1 MIKADDK
8 PTDRIPSPPLA
19 PNGRAPGG
27 RVSPAAE
34 PVIDLVHLARMTLGD
49 KNLEAEVLALF
60 ERQSGILLAR
70 MRQVPSPAAG
80 AFAITLKGSAGGIG
94 AWRVAEAAEAVERAV
109 TGRDP
114 ADLVDALERLAR
126 AIDETRAAIA
136 ELLAAA

>member
-1 MIKADDK
+1 
-8 PTDRIPSPPLA
+8 
-19 PNGRAPGG
+19 
-27 RVSPAAE
+27 
-34 PVIDLVHLARMTLGD
+34 MTLGD
-49 KNLEAEVLALF
+49 KSLEAEVLALF

-114 ADLVDALERLAR
+114 ADLVDPLERLAR
-126 AIDETRAAIA
+126 AINETRVIA

>member
-1 MIKADDK
+1 MGAQ
-8 PTDRIPSPPLA
+8 
-19 PNGRAPGG
+19 GG

-49 KNLEAEVLALF
+49 KSLEEVLALF

-70 MRQVPSPAAG
+70 MRQVPFPAAG

>member
-1 MIKADDK
+1 MIKADVK

-19 PNGRAPGG
+19 PNGRAQGG

-49 KNLEAEVLALF
+49 KSLEEVLALF

-70 MRQVPSPAAG
+70 MRQVPFPAAG

>member
-1 MIKADDK
+1 MIKADVK

-49 KNLEAEVLALF
+49 KSLEEVLALF

-70 MRQVPSPAAG
+70 MRQVPFPAAG
-80 AFAITLKGSAGGIG
+80 AFAITLKGTAGGIG
-94 AWRVAEAAEAVERAV
+94 AWRVAAAAEAVERAV

-126 AIDETRAAIA
+126 AIDESRAAIA